1 MSGGAM
7 SYIVSAVE
15 SIAAHLHPGLL
26 ICLESTT
33 YPGTTDELVQPMLEA
48 KGMKAGTDFFLA
60 FSPERVDPGNPTF
73 HTGNVPKVV
82 GGVTEDCQKLAAALY
97 GSAITTIVPVSSTR
111 VAEMV
116 KLLENTFR
124 AVNIALVNELALMCD
139 RMNIDVWEVVDA
151 ARTKP
156 FGFMIISVVI
166 ATRDR
171 APLLKAT
178 LNALCELQSPGCPF
192 EILVVD
198 NGSVDS
204 TATVVAEV
212 ARRSSVPVTYLTEEK
227 PGKSH
232 ALNTA
237 IGHARGELLAF
248 TDDDVLPSPGWLAA
262 FAQAFSETDADYA
275 AGRILPLWEAPP
287 PRWLTPSLYGV
298 LAVSDGGTRRLTLNG
313 NHDQVMCGIL
323 IPQSVHAIAIPTA

>member
-1 MSGGAM
+1 
-7 SYIVSAVE
+7 
-15 SIAAHLHPGLL
+15 
-26 ICLESTT
+26 
-33 YPGTTDELVQPMLEA
+33 
-48 KGMKAGTDFFLA
+48 
-60 FSPERVDPGNPTF
+60 
-73 HTGNVPKVV
+73 
-82 GGVTEDCQKLAAALY
+82 
-97 GSAITTIVPVSSTR
+97 
-111 VAEMV
+111 
-116 KLLENTFR
+116 
-124 AVNIALVNELALMCD
+124 
-139 RMNIDVWEVVDA
+139 
-151 ARTKP
+151 
-156 FGFMIISVVI
+156 MIISVVI

-178 LNALCELQSPGCPF
+178 LNALCELQSPGCSF

-313 NHDQVMCGIL
+313 NHDQVMPIGANMAIRRSVLDRIGGWNPELGKLKNTLRTGEDHEFALRLVAAGFKGLYEPEAFVLHRVSADRLRLGYFARWCYGNGQITAGLEQDYPSTARYLLSVPRYLWRRLAKDLVSIL
-323 IPQSVHAIAIPTA
+323 SGVVTVDPGRSTSGAMRLAWFAGYLERRWQRPNETAVAARAPVI